1 MIIISDSESVYR
13 LFRSPTEVG
22 RSRKL
27 QDAAETMFENALFV
41 IPGGDLWKR
50 HRKLIQS
57 AIGPAHLRF
66 AVKVSK
72 DATASLSAILNA
84 GISGSD
90 SSSFVVDFSQY
101 MAFLSMD
108 IVGQLSMRYEFKA
121 VENSSTG
128 IPNEG
133 DSVVKDILSIF
144 QRRLFIPP
152 YMWRMF
158 GVHNNNPFVKKTSEC
173 AIGLVRKIIQKRGS
187 IPDDHLSTTTDEPMY
202 MDILGKLLQDSDA
215 DQALNDMEIIFELV
229 GLIIAGYET
238 TANTLSFIMLAL
250 CQNPHI
256 QDKVVAEINQ
266 VYDMLQGD
274 INMDNMLQ
282 FQYLEWVIKEAQRCY
297 TIVPQISRIAVKDIQ
312 VLGHNIKAG
321 TMLLLSIH
329 DIHHDARYWK
339 DPYKFIPERWEES
352 HAPGTFMPFSE
363 GQFKCVGLKVA
374 MIEVRTVMIHLLR
387 EFKFELAP
395 DQNIDITTAATLGL
409 KNGLRVKVTRRV

>member
-1 MIIISDSESVYR
+1 MNTDKYGPIWKLRIIDREMIIISDSESVYR

-215 DQALNDMEIIFELV
+215 DQ
-229 GLIIAGYET
+229 
-238 TANTLSFIMLAL
+238 
-250 CQNPHI
+250 
-256 QDKVVAEINQ
+256 VVAEINQ

-282 FQYLEWVIKEAQRCY
+282 FQYLDWVIKEAQRCY

-312 VLGHNIKAG
+312 
-321 TMLLLSIH
+321 
-329 DIHHDARYWK
+329 

>member
-1 MIIISDSESVYR
+1 MWTRPSKIPKD
-13 LFRSPTEVG
+13 
-22 RSRKL
+22 
-27 QDAAETMFENALFV
+27 
-41 IPGGDLWKR
+41 IPGPYQWPIVGGFLDILP

-72 DATASLSAILNA
+72 DATASLSDILNA

-215 DQALNDMEIIFELV
+215 DQALNDMEIILN
-229 GLIIAGYET
+229 LWDLLLLDM
-238 TANTLSFIMLAL
+238 N
-250 CQNPHI
+250 
-256 QDKVVAEINQ
+256 KVVAEINQ

-329 DIHHDARYWK
+329 DIHNDARYWK

-395 DQNIDITTAATLGL
+395 DQSIDITTAATLGL